1 MAIAQSQMKTPAQ
14 RMKVGYWGF
23 MGMPENGDH
32 ANRAFAFF
40 RPHVTSMFVLN
51 RQSEPQTANMR
62 AITTNQTMPNVV
74 MLGASLPV
82 LSG

>member
-1 MAIAQSQMKTPAQ
+1 MAIAKSQMKTPAQ

-23 MGMPENGDH
+23 MGMLENGDH
-32 ANRAFAFF
+32 ANRVFAFF

-51 RQSEPQTANMR
+51 RQREPQTANMR
-62 AITTNQTMPNVV
+62 TIAANQTIPNVV
-74 MLGASLPV
+74 MRRGSLPV

>member
-14 RMKVGYWGF
+14 RMRVEYWGF

-32 ANRAFAFF
+32 ANRVFAFF
-40 RPHVTSMFVLN
+40 RPHVASMFVLN
-51 RQSEPQTANMR
+51 RQRKPQTANIR
-62 AITTNQTMPNVV
+62 IISTNQTVPNVV
-74 MLGASLPV
+74 MRRASLPA